1 MSWLCVLCTDNHIAW
16 LCVICTDNHLT
27 SWLCV
32 ICTDNHITWLCTEN
46 PITSGLC
53 AICTDNHITS
63 WLCAICTD
71 NPITLCLCRV
81 TWRSWRVCQWPPSW
95 TGTRSPSRPHRSASS
110 NLFSCLSLSPSV
122 SSFRRLRFV
131 CGAPSLVVIDERVK
145 FVYCVAFCKLP

>member
-1 MSWLCVLCTDNHIAW
+1 MMSWLCVICTDNHIAW

-32 ICTDNHITWLCTEN
+32 ICTDNHITWLCTDN
-46 PITSGLC
+46 P
-53 AICTDNHITS
+53 ITS

-71 NPITLCLCRV
+71 NPIMLCLCRV

-110 NLFSCLSLSPSV
+110 SLFSCLSLSPSV

-131 CGAPSLVVIDERVK
+131 CGGPSLVVIDERVK